1 MDESGHP
8 RYRDNEDSRFYT
20 TDRLSPEETWRALRN
35 ELGRVLMG
43 AQRAFWRGRLEMDP
57 ERVRWWHGAIFARHF
72 PHDGG
77 RFRRER
83 AFFGVVTG
91 GSGMRQIEG
100 SPPSILRQ
108 DLTEVCAAFNSDTAE
123 FDRQGIGIAEQTRVV
138 AALYAGI
145 LRVHPFADG
154 NHRTAF
160 VALSAALW
168 SLGLPAVEFADDK
181 DMTDHDSAVAP
192 ALISR
197 AGDIEPFARLLATR
211 IEHARNPAT

>member
-1 MDESGHP
+1 MCQGSASLGI
-8 RYRDNEDSRFYT
+8 
-20 TDRLSPEETWRALRN
+20 
-35 ELGRVLMG
+35 LGRWTNLG
-43 AQRAFWRGRLEMDP
+43 TRATALELDP

-83 AFFGVVTG
+83 AFFGVVTDRG
-91 GSGMRQIEG
+91 GMRQIEG
-100 SPPSILRQ
+100 APSAALRQ
-108 DLTEVCAAFNSDTAE
+108 DLTEVCATFNSGIAQL
-123 FDRQGIGIAEQTRVV
+123 DRQGSGIGEQTRVV

-145 LRVHPFADG
+145 LRVYPFADG

-168 SLGLPAVEFADDK
+168 SLGLPAVEFADDR

-197 AGDIEPFARLLATR
+197 DGDIQPFARLLATR